1 MRRVLVFI
9 IGVVQLDGLG
19 NFIQVSVCSI
29 VPRRR
34 TAHGRFVH
42 DLIVSLEPLT
52 KPGRLGD
59 FEKEENVHDNY
70 GQVGD
75 QLDQYELGPEDV
87 VLHVSGVLSQFCSF
101 GERYAFSVDLRKD
114 FLTGFVISGFLH
126 AHYKAS
132 SASSLKFTFQFSVP
146 EAENLK

>member
-1 MRRVLVFI
+1 MGRVLLVI
-9 IGVVQLDGLG
+9 VGVAQLNGLG

-29 VPRRR
+29 IPRRR

-59 FEKEENVHDNY
+59 FEKEENVHHND

-75 QLDQYELGPEDV
+75 QLDQDELGPEDV
-87 VLHVSGVLSQFCSF
+87 VLHVSGVFSQFCSF
-101 GERYAFSVDLRKD
+101 GEGHAIRIDLRKE
-114 FLTGFVISGFLH
+114 GIC
-126 AHYKAS
+126 K
-132 SASSLKFTFQFSVP
+132 KQFPTWS
-146 EAENLK
+146 